1 MHGTFPDYPA
11 NLLIF
16 AIQMSAHRP
25 NRFQLEHLLPSPF
38 TIALLLSGLA
48 WWMALFFT
56 RPADAS
62 TLQYAHRLLGFW
74 ELGFWELLDFSMQM
88 MLILILGHVLARSKA
103 ANIVISS
110 LVRLAKSGPGA
121 VMLVCSVSLLA
132 GLLNWGLGL
141 VFGAILARKMAAH
154 AKTAGFALN
163 YPLLAAAAYACM
175 LVWHGGLSGSAPLK
189 VAEPGHFL
197 ATQIGVIPVTETLFS
212 TLNISVCLS
221 ALLVLPLFLR
231 LVARITGGRPYTLP
245 TPPPDPPRLLPI
257 GAEKLDHLPWL
268 GISFGLLLL
277 VTALLKPLRSD
288 SNFFQLLNLNY
299 INFILF
305 GLGLIAHGS
314 IHKFLQAVNEA
325 MVDGAGILVQFPL
338 YAGIMGIVKYSGLMA
353 LLTQQLLDLSTPESF
368 PIITLISAGIVN
380 IFVPSGGGQWI
391 VQGPIVTEAALRLGV
406 SIPKTILALAYGD
419 QLTNMLQPFWAL
431 PLLAITGLKAREILP
446 YTLLLLLAGF
456 IIFATLLWVF

>member
-1 MHGTFPDYPA
+1 
-11 NLLIF
+11 
-16 AIQMSAHRP
+16 MSSKSTGIRT
-25 NRFQLEHLLPSPF
+25 LEHWLPSPF
-38 TIALLLSGLA
+38 TIALMLTGLA
-48 WWMALFFT
+48 WWLALLFT
-56 RPADAS
+56 QPTDSS
-62 TLQYAHRLLGFW
+62 TLHYANTLLGFW
-74 ELGFWELLDFSMQM
+74 EMGFWELLDFSMQM
-88 MLILILGHVLARSKA
+88 MLILILGHVLAQSTA
-103 ANIVISS
+103 AMKIIEK
-110 LVRLAKSGPGA
+110 LVKQAKTGPGA
-121 VMLVCSVSLLA
+121 VVLVCSVSLLT

-141 VFGAILARKMAAH
+141 VFGAILARKMAEH
-154 AKTAGFALN
+154 AKNAGFTLN

-189 VAEPGHFL
+189 VAESGHFL
-197 ATQIGVIPVTETLFS
+197 AAQIGIIPVTETLFS
-212 TLNISVCLS
+212 RLNLAVCLS
-221 ALLVLPLFLR
+221 ALLLLPPFLGM
-231 LVARITGGRPYTLP
+231 VARKTGSLPYTLP
-245 TPPPDPPRLLPI
+245 APPPTPPRLLPI

-268 GISFGLLLL
+268 GMGFGLLLL
-277 VTALLKPLRSD
+277 LTALLKPLRTES
-288 SNFFQLLNLNY
+288 SFLQLLNLNY
-299 INFILF
+299 INFILL
-305 GLGLIAHGS
+305 GLCLIAHGS

-353 LLTQQLLDLSTPESF
+353 LLTQNLIALSSPDTF
-368 PIITLISAGIVN
+368 PLITLLSAGIVN